1 MTTDPIAAPLGA
13 DDTVGHPLPPDLAS
27 GGRRSSP
34 RHLLG
39 VAGQYALLIALSLVV
54 LAPLFMTLIQALSPP
69 LAYFDAGKP
78 LHPVG
83 VSWKDR
89 TWFTGG
95 AFSVVART
103 LVVLFLFAWLQRV
116 GSPYG
121 AWFRDARRIATPR
134 RLIAIVGGTIAL
146 AVALG
151 PVFDSLHSVD
161 GRTAVLVAVAIA
173 VVAVTQ
179 FIGFLDGERRSALFA
194 AISAV
199 STAVVVVGAVTVF
212 VGAEVWTQSWS
223 SAGMGPAML
232 RSLTMAVLITV
243 CQVVFSILAA
253 YAFVFLEFPFKRLLF
268 AAALATLLLPLEVT
282 LVGNIALI
290 RQFEWIDTMQGLVL
304 PFAASAMGIFL
315 IRQGF
320 RGIPKDIQ
328 DAVRI
333 DGHGHLT
340 FLTRFA
346 IPLNR
351 PVIASFTVIAALQ
364 AWNQYLWPR
373 SIIESTDANTLQIA
387 LKSAI
392 SANIT
397 QANVTVA
404 AALVSAAPV
413 AVMLIA
419 FQRHIIR
426 GLTAGAVK

>member
-1 MTTDPIAAPLGA
+1 MTTEILTDPL
-13 DDTVGHPLPPDLAS
+13 DDGSLPPEVATRPS
-27 GGRRSSP
+27 GSGSRK
-34 RHLLG
+34 LVGLI
-39 VAGQYALLIALSLVV
+39 GQYSLLVVLSLLV

-69 LAYFDAGKP
+69 LSYFAAGKP
-78 LHPVG
+78 LHPVD
-83 VSWKDR
+83 VAWKDR
-89 TWFTGG
+89 TWFSGG
-95 AFSVVART
+95 AFSVVSRT
-103 LVVLFLFAWLQRV
+103 VVVLALFAWLQRV
-116 GSPYG
+116 GSPHES
-121 AWFRDARRIATPR
+121 WLRHAREIATPR
-134 RLIAIVGGTIAL
+134 RLFAIIGGTLAL
-146 AVALG
+146 AVSLG
-151 PVFDSLHSVD
+151 PVFGSLHTVD
-161 GRTAVLVAVAIA
+161 GRTATLAAISVV

-179 FIGFLDGERRSALFA
+179 FVGFHDPGRRSVVAA

-199 STAVVVVGAVTVF
+199 TTALVVVAFVTVF
-212 VGAEVWTQSWS
+212 VGAEVWTQSWT
-223 SAGMGPAML
+223 SAGMGSAML
-232 RSLTMAVLITV
+232 RSLTMAVFITV
-243 CQVVFSILAA
+243 SQVVLSILAA
-253 YAFVFLEFPFKRLLF
+253 YAFVFLEFPFKKILF

-290 RQFEWIDTMQGLVL
+290 RQFEWIDSMQGLVL

-340 FLTRFA
+340 FLTKFA

-373 SIIESTDANTLQIA
+373 SIIETSSENTLQIA
-387 LKSAI
+387 LRSAI

>member
-1 MTTDPIAAPLGA
+1 MTTELLDDVVETVLA
-13 DDTVGHPLPPDLAS
+13 DGQV
-27 GGRRSSP
+27 RSSL
-34 RHLLG
+34 RRIVG
-39 VAGQYALLIALSLVV
+39 VIGQYALLCVLSVVV

-69 LAYFDAGKP
+69 LAYIDAGKP
-78 LHPVG
+78 LHPVE
-83 VSWKDR
+83 VAWKDR

-95 AFSVVART
+95 AWSVLLRT
-103 LVVLFLFAWLQRV
+103 AVILAAFAWLQRV
-116 GSPYG
+116 GSPHG
-121 AWFRDARRIATPR
+121 SWLRHAREIATVR
-134 RLIAIVGGTIAL
+134 RLVAIVGGTVTL
-146 AVALG
+146 TVLLG
-151 PVFDSLHSVD
+151 PVFGSLHAAD
-161 GRTAVLVAVAIA
+161 GRTAGLFFLAVAG
-173 VVAVTQ
+173 VAVTQ
-179 FIGFLDGERRSALFA
+179 TIGFHEPGHRSVPVAILDAL
-194 AISAV
+194 AV
-199 STAVVVVGAVTVF
+199 SVVAVAAAMVF
-212 VGAEVWTQSWS
+212 VGATVWTQSWAS
-223 SAGMGPAML
+223 SGLGEAML
-232 RSLTMAVLITV
+232 RSLTMSVLITV
-243 CQVVFSILAA
+243 AQVVTAILAA
-253 YAFVFLEFPFKRLLF
+253 YAFVFLDFPFKRILF

-290 RQFEWIDTMQGLVL
+290 RQLGWIDSMQGLVL

-351 PVIASFTVIAALQ
+351 PVIASFTVISALA

-373 SIIESTDANTLQIA
+373 SIIETDASNTLQIA
-387 LKSAI
+387 LRSNI
-392 SANIT
+392 SENIA

-404 AALVSAAPV
+404 AALVSAVPV
-413 AVMLIA
+413 AVMLVA